1 MANPVP
7 AFTWRDLWQPIALAI
22 TVGGVLIAGGGY
34 ITQVKENT
42 RRIDAVEQRV
52 ELLRSIDTRT
62 ARIEAKLEILAPA
75 KGHRP

>member
-1 MANPVP
+1 MATPAP
-7 AFTWRDLWQPIALAI
+7 AFTWRDLWQPIALVI
-22 TVGGVLIAGGGY
+22 TVGGVLVTGGGY

>member
-7 AFTWRDLWQPIALAI
+7 AFTWRDLWQPIALAVTI
-22 TVGGVLIAGGGY
+22 GGVLIGCGGY

-52 ELLRSIDTRT
+52 ELLRAIDTRT